1 MGVARGVAG
10 DECLYATPV
19 MRANE
24 STASGSLGDG
34 SEGGAARSFLGWDG
48 ALIPRAAAWLLDR
61 APPGGVADLSSW
73 IVVVPGSRAARL
85 LLGELVDASMARR
98 VALLAP
104 LCVTPGEIVDV
115 LCPPE
120 GEGCEPIGT
129 LTSGLAWEE
138 AARRVDGATLN
149 AICMVRTGEGDARG
163 AEAIVAGVLHR
174 LHEEL
179 AGHGLSFIDVEP
191 GARTLGGPEEG
202 VRWVSAERVKERYA
216 EVVASWGMRDAA
228 MDRVRRVREGVP
240 RPVESRLVLVG
251 VSELPGV
258 ARAALDRV
266 GDRVGGRAGV
276 GGAGACSIHALVH
289 APESEAAGFDAYGC
303 VRAEVWEGRD
313 PGIAPERL
321 IFAQSTTDEA
331 DRALAILASGGQG
344 GKPPSVGDVV
354 IGLGDESRAAL
365 MELRASW
372 GGTTRVR
379 SAAGIRASA
388 TGPGRLV
395 GLLAELF
402 STRRFDALA
411 ALVRHPDV
419 DAWLAEQ
426 PREEM
431 KGERHGSWWLDALD
445 RYMADQMPWII
456 DDAMPEPSGQTAAG
470 VSFVL
475 REIGSLIDVL
485 TGDRVGLGALATSP
499 GSERLT
505 PGAWCARLIELLGRL
520 YGHLEVG
527 STHPET
533 QRTVACCL
541 AIDKVGRELRRAD
554 GLVGRDTQD
563 AKGVGAGTDPDA
575 PGREMRLVDALR
587 LVESALDRTR
597 LAESP
602 DADAVEM
609 VGWLE
614 LALDPAPI
622 AVVVGMNEGAVP
634 ATTSADP
641 ILPGELRRVVGL
653 PGARERLARD
663 AFLMTTVARSR
674 GSATFVCARR
684 DDDGTPLM
692 PSRLMLRCGP
702 GALAARM
709 GMALGRGVGAAVVRG
724 GVTLRPRVAPGE
736 VCGFPI
742 APVRQIAGR
751 GGGSE
756 GGGEG
761 GRTMEAMSV
770 TSFGT
775 YIASP
780 YEFYLKYV
788 LRLRQVDVDRPEME
802 AMTFGSL
809 LHTALEHFGRSEV
822 KDSTRPEEIETF
834 VSSALDEVVEA
845 WFGERPTALVRVQVE
860 HARERLHRWS
870 SEQAAWAG
878 LGWRIEH
885 VEWVPREKPAIETE
899 RGRMMLSGKIDR
911 IDRHEGNGAWAI
923 IDYKSG
929 DNVQT
934 PEKTHVRSGE
944 WVDLQMPLYR
954 VLASELGVGDAPT
967 LAYFAIP
974 RNVKEI
980 GMRIAAWEAGDYARA
995 DEAARRVVEGVQ
1007 AGEFAEVGG
1016 LRDEWTL
1023 ALIAGVDVYQPS
1035 VRRTPPVAR
1044 ERPGA
1049 SERSGEKGG
1058 RGSGG
1063 GRP

>member
-1 MGVARGVAG
+1 M
-10 DECLYATPV
+10 C
-19 MRANE
+19 
-24 STASGSLGDG
+24 
-34 SEGGAARSFLGWDG
+34 SFLGWDG

-61 APPGGVADLSSW
+61 AQPGGVADLSSW
-73 IVVVPGSRAARL
+73 IVVLPGARAARL
-85 LLGELVDASMARR
+85 LLGELVDASMARG
-98 VALLAP
+98 VALLSP

-115 LCPPE
+115 LFPPS

-138 AARRVDGATLN
+138 AARRVDGATLD
-149 AICMVRTGEGDARG
+149 AICMVRAGDGDARG

-191 GARTLGGPEEG
+191 GARSLGGAEEG

-228 MDRVRRVREGVP
+228 MDRVRRVREGALEP
-240 RPVESRLVLVG
+240 LGSQLVLVG

-258 ARAALDRV
+258 ARRALDRV
-266 GDRVGGRAGV
+266 ARERGEGGV
-276 GGAGACSIHALVH
+276 GACSIHALVH
-289 APESEAAGFDAYGC
+289 APEAEAAGFDAYGC
-303 VRAEVWEGRD
+303 VRPEVWEGRD
-313 PGIAPERL
+313 PGVAPDRL
-321 IFAQSTTDEA
+321 IFAPSTTDEA
-331 DRALAILASGGQG
+331 DRALAMLASGGEG

-354 IGLGDESRAAL
+354 IGLGDESRSSL

-379 SAAGIRASA
+379 SAAGVRASA

-395 GLLAELF
+395 GLLAELCT
-402 STRRFDALA
+402 TRRFDALA

-419 DAWLAEQ
+419 DAWLAGR
-426 PREEM
+426 PGEETSTP
-431 KGERHGSWWLDALD
+431 RHGAWWLDALD
-445 RYMADQMPWII
+445 RYMAEQMPWII
-456 DDAMPEPSGQTAAG
+456 DDAMPEPGRSSAAG
-470 VSFVL
+470 VSFVM
-475 REIGSLIDVL
+475 REIGSLMGVL
-485 TGDRVGLGALATSP
+485 TGDRSD
-499 GSERLT
+499 ERPLVASGWGERRT
-505 PGAWCARLIELLGRL
+505 PGAWCARLVELLGLL

-527 STHPET
+527 STNPET

-541 AIDKVGRELRRAD
+541 AIDKIGRELRRAD
-554 GLVGRDTQD
+554 DLVGRAGPNNQSEE
-563 AKGVGAGTDPDA
+563 AGAGEGGRD
-575 PGREMRLVDALR
+575 REMRLFDALR
-587 LVESALDRTR
+587 LIEDALDRTSV
-597 LAESP
+597 AESP

-641 ILPGELRRVVGL
+641 ILPGELRKAVGL

-674 GSATFVCARR
+674 RSATFVCARR

-692 PSRLMLRCGP
+692 PSRLMLRCRP
-702 GALAARM
+702 GELAARM
-709 GMALGRGVGAAVVRG
+709 GMALGRGVGAGRASA

-742 APVRQIAGR
+742 APVR
-751 GGGSE
+751 E
-756 GGGEG
+756 MLTGEG
-761 GRTMEAMSV
+761 GMKGVRTIDTMSV

-780 YEFYLKYV
+780 YEFYLKHV

-802 AMTFGSL
+802 AVTFGSL
-809 LHTALEHFGRSEV
+809 LHKALELFGRSEV
-822 KDSTRPEEIETF
+822 KDSTRAEEIEAF
-834 VSSALDEVVEA
+834 VRGALDGVVES

-860 HARERLHRWS
+860 HARERLHHWS

-878 LGWRIEH
+878 QGWRIEH
-885 VEWVPREKPAIETE
+885 VEWAPQGEPAIVTG
-899 RGRMMLSGKIDR
+899 RGRMLLSGKIDR
-911 IDRHEGNGAWAI
+911 IDRREGDGAWAI

-934 PEKTHVRSGE
+934 PEKSHMRSGE

-954 VLASELGVGDAPT
+954 VLASELGVGDAPN

-980 GMRIAAWEAGDYARA
+980 GVRVASWEAEDFESA

-1007 AGEFAEVGG
+1007 AGEFAEVGAM
-1016 LRDEWTL
+1016 RDDGTL

-1035 VRRTPPVAR
+1035 GGLTAPVERAR
-1044 ERPGA
+1044 A
-1049 SERSGEKGG
+1049 SVKDGKTDG
-1058 RGSGG
+1058 RGSRG